1 MRILQMRTAIA
12 LLVTALLAAC
22 ASPGSRPEPK
32 PLAIA
37 PAPISY
43 DGHVAGQATDYIFVL
58 ERNVDP
64 AVPGHTLSAGDTL
77 AIRLPKDFKRNAAA
91 PLAEDADRN
100 LVLVKGWP
108 QGAVRQKDQ
117 YRIFFD
123 PATNDVGV
131 RALVDVGRE
140 GANAPGIK
148 VMHLRGQTFINPGPG
163 EYPVEV
169 AQRAADG
176 AIKAVWS
183 GTATVLLDA
192 PRARLAPMNFHLP
205 PGTNSDFQK
214 FGVGRAAPHWLGLML
229 WTEPGSPL
237 NSVGIAPRDLNR
249 FPKYTGGLLVQDTNN
264 DGKLEPA
271 VDRVVGG
278 IIGAAP
284 EGARGQS
291 AASPRGGD
299 GRLVLSGAVLR
310 DPKFPGGGK
319 PNPGLLPI
327 QFTAGDKPG
336 LYRPTFELIG
346 GNSYQFTLIAE

>member
-1 MRILQMRTAIA
+1 MRTAIT
-12 LLVTALLAAC
+12 LLAAAFLAAC
-22 ASPGSRPEPK
+22 ASLAPRPEPK
-32 PLAIA
+32 PMPIA
-37 PAPISY
+37 PAPISF
-43 DGHVAGQATDYIFVL
+43 DGHVAGMATDYVFVL
-58 ERNVDP
+58 ERNADP

-77 AIRLPKDFKRNAAA
+77 AVRLPKDFKRNTSA

-100 LVLVKGWP
+100 LVLVRGWP
-108 QGAVRQKDQ
+108 QGAVRQSGQ

-123 PATNDVGV
+123 PATNDIGV

-140 GANAPGIK
+140 GPNAPGIK
-148 VMHLRGQTFINPGPG
+148 VIHLRGQTFTNPGPG

-169 AQRAADG
+169 TQRAADG
-176 AIKAVWS
+176 TIKAVWA
-183 GTATVLLDA
+183 GKATVLQDA
-192 PRARLAPMNFHLP
+192 PKARLAPMNFHLP

-214 FGVGRAAPHWLGLML
+214 VGVGRATSHWLGLML
-229 WTEPGSPL
+229 WTEPGSAL
-237 NSVGIAPRDLNR
+237 NNVGIAPRDLTR
-249 FPKYTGGLLVQDTNN
+249 FPKYTGGLLVQDTNS

-271 VDRVVGG
+271 TDRVVGG

-284 EGARGQS
+284 QGATGQS
-291 AASPRGGD
+291 AASPRGSD

-327 QFTAGDKPG
+327 QFTAGSKPG

-346 GNSYQFTLIAE
+346 GNSYQFTVIAE

>member
-1 MRILQMRTAIA
+1 
-12 LLVTALLAAC
+12 
-22 ASPGSRPEPK
+22 
-32 PLAIA
+32 
-37 PAPISY
+37 
-43 DGHVAGQATDYIFVL
+43 
-58 ERNVDP
+58 
-64 AVPGHTLSAGDTL
+64 
-77 AIRLPKDFKRNAAA
+77 
-91 PLAEDADRN
+91 
-100 LVLVKGWP
+100 
-108 QGAVRQKDQ
+108 VRQSGQ

-131 RALVDVGRE
+131 RALVDVSRE

-148 VMHLRGQTFINPGPG
+148 VIHLRGQTFVNPGPG

-176 AIKAVWS
+176 SVKALWK

-192 PRARLAPMNFHLP
+192 PKARLAPMNFHLP

-214 FGVGRAAPHWLGLML
+214 MRVGSAAPHWLGLML

-237 NSVGIAPRDLNR
+237 TTVGIAPRDVNR
-249 FPKYTGGLLVQDTNN
+249 FPKYTGGLLVQDSNA

-284 EGARGQS
+284 EGARGQA
-291 AASPRGGD
+291 AASPRGSD
-299 GRLVLSGAVLR
+299 GRPVLSGQVLR
-310 DPKFPGGGK
+310 DAKFPGGGK
-319 PNPGLLPI
+319 PNPGLLPV
-327 QFTAGDKPG
+327 QFNAGDKPG